1 MAAIL
6 PITPRLTDEREVL
19 FFMRE
24 DHAASQESQTPDL
37 GAIARFYRFVY
48 PNLAVEARP
57 QAEWLEDL
65 IRRNSWLS

>member
-24 DHAASQESQTPDL
+24 DHEASRESPDKDL

-48 PNLAVEARP
+48 PNLAVDARP